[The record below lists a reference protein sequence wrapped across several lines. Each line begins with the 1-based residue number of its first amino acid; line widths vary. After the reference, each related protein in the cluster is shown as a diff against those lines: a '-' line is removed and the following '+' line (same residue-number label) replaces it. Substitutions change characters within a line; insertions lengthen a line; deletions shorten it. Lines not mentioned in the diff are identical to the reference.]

1 MIYIYGLV
9 DPLVHQIAYVG
20 KTNDLYGRWESHVKT
35 EAQHITGQWIQR
47 LRAAGVEPTLVVL
60 EVLPDDGDW
69 MNAERWWISHGL
81 RIGWPLTNT
90 IYAGDRAESNGNA
103 FAESISVWSSEISPQ
118 LLKQSKRT
126 SNQPTPISIQ
136 SHEGREVTSQMRST
150 FAEFYDAEN
159 DSLTYG
165 GMAAMIRS
173 IFGDDSSTGGNYRI
187 QAQKVC
193 TLLRDELQK
202 GRRNE

>member
-47 LRAAGVEPTLVVL
+47 LRAAGIEPTLVAL
-60 EVLPDDGDW
+60 ETLPDDGDW

-90 IYAGDRAESNGNA
+90 VYAGDRAESNGNA
-103 FAESISVWSSEISPQ
+103 FAESISVWSNEISPQ
-118 LLKQSKRT
+118 LLKRPRQKT
-126 SNQPTPISIQ
+126 SNYIRGERIRHNESFADVGMPRLQELISEYVVKYDEIPSQRQVQYAYKSEFGKMFPWHLIKKAIEIQ
-136 SHEGREVTSQMRST
+136 MQE
-150 FAEFYDAEN
+150 
-159 DSLTYG
+159 
-165 GMAAMIRS
+165 
-173 IFGDDSSTGGNYRI
+173 
-187 QAQKVC
+187 
-193 TLLRDELQK
+193 